1 MKRSTLRKAGS
12 KAAIRKRLDALCREI
27 VFRRDGYKC
36 VKSGKTVNLQWA
48 HCYSRRYASM
58 RWNPDNS
65 MCLNAGEHL
74 SWHHKPL
81 EAVAWFNKT
90 YPERAAR
97 LLLLSQTK
105 QKVDLKAVELWLHQQ
120 LKGAAK

>member
-1 MKRSTLRKAGS
+1 
-12 KAAIRKRLDALCREI
+12 
-27 VFRRDGYKC
+27 
-36 VKSGKTVNLQWA
+36 
-48 HCYSRRYASM
+48 
-58 RWNPDNS
+58 

-74 SWHHKPL
+74 GWHHKPL

-105 QKVDLKAVELWLHQQ
+105 QKVDLALTEAWLTQQ
-120 LKGAAK
+120 LKGAAQ